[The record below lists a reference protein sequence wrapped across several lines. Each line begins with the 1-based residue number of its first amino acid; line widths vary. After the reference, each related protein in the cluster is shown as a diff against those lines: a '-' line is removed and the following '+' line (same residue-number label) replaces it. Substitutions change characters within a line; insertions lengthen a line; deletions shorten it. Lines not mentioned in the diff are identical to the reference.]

1 MSTLTNLGN
10 ALVDVETWYKI
21 EHGEIFYYLFFSF
34 SVREQQQQPRI
45 DKHFFLYW
53 SIDAHFFLP
62 IIKLN
67 KKVYKI
73 KCLFLSLSLS
83 LILVPRYQ
91 SCVFKVLPSK
101 WFTDLNV
108 SWLA

>member
-73 KCLFLSLSLS
+73 KCLFLSLSL
-83 LILVPRYQ
+83 ILVPRYQ